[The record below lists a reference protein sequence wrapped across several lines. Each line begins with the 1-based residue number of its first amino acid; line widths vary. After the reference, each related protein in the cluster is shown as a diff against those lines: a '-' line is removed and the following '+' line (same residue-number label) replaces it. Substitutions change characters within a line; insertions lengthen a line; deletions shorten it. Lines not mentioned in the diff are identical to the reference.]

1 MTMITEIEKI
11 PNPPLMRK
19 KFRTNE
25 VYQMIRIGILP
36 EESGWELI
44 DGEIIQKMPTGSKH
58 AGTVKRLN
66 RILTNLFTDDAII
79 SIQDPIHIDEHN
91 EPEPD
96 VALLKPRD
104 DFYEE
109 NHPKPEDVLLLIE
122 VSDSTLEYD
131 RETKKTMYA
140 EAGIK
145 EFWLVNL
152 KQDLV
157 ETYTDPANGVYY
169 EMKIFGRGETASSKH
184 ITALSLETD
193 GILGEPV
200 TDSET
205 EN

>member
-1 MTMITEIEKI
+1 MTTITEIEKV

-19 KFRTNE
+19 KFRTDE
-25 VYQMIRIGILP
+25 VSQMTRIGILP
-36 EESGWELI
+36 EASGWELI
-44 DGEIIQKMPTGSKH
+44 DGEIIHRMPTGSKH
-58 AGTVKRLN
+58 ASVVRRLEK
-66 RILTNLFTDDAII
+66 NLERNFGDFVMI
-79 SIQDPIHIDEHN
+79 SSQNPIHIDEHN

-96 VALLKPRD
+96 IALLKPRE
-104 DFYEE
+104 DFYAGR
-109 NHPKPEDVLLLIE
+109 HPEPEDVLLLIE

-169 EMKIFGRGETASSKH
+169 QMKIFGRGETAASKY
-184 ITALSLETD
+184 INQLSLETNE
-193 GILGEPV
+193 ILGEPV
-200 TDSET
+200 ADSEA

>member
-19 KFRTNE
+19 KFRTDE
-25 VYQMIRIGILP
+25 VYQMMRIGILP

-44 DGEIIQKMPTGSKH
+44 EGEIIQKIPTGSKH
-58 AGTVKRLN
+58 ASTVRRLEKTLERN
-66 RILTNLFTDDAII
+66 FGDFVMI
-79 SIQDPIHIDEHN
+79 SSQNPIHIDEHN

-104 DFYEE
+104 DFYAER
-109 NHPKPEDVLLLIE
+109 HPEPEDVLLVIE

-131 RETKKTMYA
+131 RETKKTIYA

-157 ETYTDPANGVYY
+157 ETYSDPANGVYY
-169 EMKIFGRGETASSKH
+169 EMKIFGRGETASSKY